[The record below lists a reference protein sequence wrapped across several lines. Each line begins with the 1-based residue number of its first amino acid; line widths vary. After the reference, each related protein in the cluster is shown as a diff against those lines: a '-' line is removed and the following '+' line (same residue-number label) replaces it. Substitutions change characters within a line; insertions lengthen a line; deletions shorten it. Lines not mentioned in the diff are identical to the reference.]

1 MKYSVFLLNRQI
13 VTCGV
18 QVEVIVASTYMA
30 SGVQVE
36 GHATGI
42 LVTSDVRAL
51 AHATDKTFA
60 HATGKHLCSSAWNP
74 SSKRDFRY
82 LVGLWLK
89 NK

>member
-30 SGVQVE
+30 S
-36 GHATGI
+36 GI